1 VNLKGGSKL
10 RSGLTRGNGNSL
22 IGAGL
27 LAALC
32 LSLVGCGGSDS
43 MDTIKRTLEN
53 PFRKDEAKLQGERIA
68 VITDPN
74 MIAIDPAEAR
84 KPVQLPS
91 PQVNASWSQ
100 PGGSPTNNPGHLALG
115 DQLHKAWSADAGT
128 GSSSSGRLSAVPLVA
143 DGKVYTLD
151 AGGRV
156 TAFAA
161 TSGAQ
166 VWAASV
172 TPENEKSREGFGGGL
187 AMDGG
192 RLYVATGYGTVV
204 SLDPSN
210 GAVVWTKRVGKPIRS
225 SPTAAS
231 GKIYFV
237 STDNTLYALSGSDG
251 QQLWTARGLP
261 QAATL
266 LSNVSPAVSGSIVIA
281 PFPAGDVA
289 AFEVD
294 GGKAAWSD
302 SLTRSTDTT
311 AAGILG
317 DPARPVIDHGV
328 VYAVSHGGKM
338 IAASESTG
346 ERLWTLNIGSTQM
359 PWIAGD
365 TVYVVDLDGK
375 LVAIDRADGKVR
387 WTSDLP
393 AKGRWNGPVLAGGK
407 LWLVSGAGLLV
418 GADARTG
425 QVSSQVDLD
434 TPVFVSPVVAGG
446 RMYIFADDADLIAL
460 N

>member
-1 VNLKGGSKL
+1 M
-10 RSGLTRGNGNSL
+10 TRGNGINL

-27 LAALC
+27 LAALSV
-32 LSLVGCGGSDS
+32 SLAGCGSSDGLNS
-43 MDTIKRTLEN
+43 LKRTLEN
-53 PFRKDEAKLQGERIA
+53 PFRKDEAKLPGERVA

-74 MIAIDPAEAR
+74 MVAIDPAEAGR
-84 KPVQLPS
+84 PVQLPS
-91 PQVNASWSQ
+91 PQANASWSQ
-100 PGGSPTNNPGHLALG
+100 PGGSPSNSLGHLALG
-115 DQLHKAWSADAGT
+115 DQLRKVWSADAGT

-156 TAFAA
+156 TAFSSA
-161 TSGAQ
+161 SGAK
-166 VWAASV
+166 VWAVSV
-172 TPENEKSREGFGGGL
+172 TPENEKSKEGFGGGL
-187 AMDGG
+187 AIDGG
-192 RLYVATGYGTVV
+192 HLYAATGYGTVV
-204 SLDPSN
+204 SLDVSN
-210 GAVVWTKRVGKPIRS
+210 GSVLWMKRIGKPIRS
-225 SPTAAS
+225 SPTAAG

-237 STDNTLYALSGSDG
+237 STDNVLYALSDADG

-261 QAATL
+261 QAASL

-289 AFEVD
+289 AYEV
-294 GGKAAWSD
+294 GSGKAAWSD
-302 SLTRSTDTT
+302 SLSRSTDTT

-328 VYAVSHGGKM
+328 VFAVSHGGKM

-346 ERLWTLNIGSTQM
+346 ERLWTRNVGSTQM

-365 TVYVVDLDGK
+365 TVYVVDLSGK
-375 LVAIDRADGKVR
+375 LVALGRADGKVR
-387 WTSDLP
+387 WASDLP
-393 AKGRWNGPVLAGGK
+393 ASGRWNGPVLAGGK
-407 LWLVSGAGLLV
+407 LWLVSGNGLLV

-425 QVSSQVDLD
+425 QISSQIDLD
-434 TPVFVSPVVAGG
+434 TQVFVSPVVAGG
-446 RMYIFADDADLIAL
+446 RMYILADDAELIAL